1 VVQRLSTESAEDF
14 IKRKHD
20 AALELID
27 EAVKANALIMPIV
40 TVDGMQTGTGM
51 PVIEIKFT
59 INERLLHS
67 FRQGK
72 AQ

>member
-1 VVQRLSTESAEDF
+1 MVQKLSTESAEDF

-20 AALELID
+20 AALALID

-40 TVDGMQTGTGM
+40 TIDGIQVGTGM

-72 AQ
+72 TK